1 MKPQTPAQSHSKTLR
16 MVQTAILSAIII
28 LMSFTPL
35 GYLKAGVIE
44 ITFIMIPV
52 AVGAILMGPTT
63 GALLGTV
70 FGMTSFLQAAFGLSP
85 FGVAL
90 LQINPFYT
98 FILTMVPRILMGWLV
113 GLIFQALHK
122 IDRTKIVAYA
132 VASLS
137 GALINTIL
145 FVGGLFL
152 LFGSTDYIRSFG
164 PTVPTIIALLVS
176 VNAALEA
183 AFSLVVGTAVTKAL
197 GVIYVK
203 SANKR
208 SRI

>member
-1 MKPQTPAQSHSKTLR
+1 MENLAQNRAKTLW
-16 MVQTAILSAIII
+16 MAQTAILSAIII

-35 GYLKAGVIE
+35 GYLKVGVIE

-52 AVGAILMGPTT
+52 AVGAILMGPAT
-63 GALLGTV
+63 GAFLGGV
-70 FGMTSFLQAAFGLSP
+70 FGITSFMQAVFGLSP

-90 LQINPFYT
+90 LQINPFYL

-113 GLIFQALHK
+113 GLIFKALHK
-122 IDRTKIVAYA
+122 IDKTKIVSYA

-137 GALINTIL
+137 GAVINTVL

-152 LFGSTDYIRSFG
+152 LFGNTDYIRSFG

-176 VNAALEA
+176 LNAALEA
-183 AFSLVVGTAVTKAL
+183 AISLVVGTAVTKAL
-197 GVIYVK
+197 GTYYDRN
-203 SANKR
+203 ARR
-208 SRI
+208 SKPV